1 MCYSVKSFSERN
13 VACMCVSTERI
24 THRVMK
30 KRKQK
35 LYICTDG
42 MLSLVNSWR
51 RDAWCQRETWE
62 RPFACYLRNRPY
74 TTASIFISS
83 LETTWLHTFSDT
95 IDKIVSKVNV
105 VRLYS
110 QDRSMPTTHK
120 RDSLMGS
127 WKIFNFASF
136 TYVNKSCWIL
146 INKIENSNKL
156 ILWILSYI

>member
-105 VRLYS
+105 VR
-110 QDRSMPTTHK
+110 
-120 RDSLMGS
+120 
-127 WKIFNFASF
+127 
-136 TYVNKSCWIL
+136 IL
-146 INKIENSNKL
+146 RTEVCRLPIKGTIWWGLEKFL
-156 ILWILSYI
+156 ISHLLHM